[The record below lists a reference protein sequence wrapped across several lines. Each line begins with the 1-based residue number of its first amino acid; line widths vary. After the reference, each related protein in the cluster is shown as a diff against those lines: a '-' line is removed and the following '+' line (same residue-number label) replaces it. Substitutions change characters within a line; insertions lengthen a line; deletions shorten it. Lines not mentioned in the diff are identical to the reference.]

1 MTSFRRSNDLRKQL
15 GDVAEKI
22 DLDAIGLTERKKV
35 LGVPVGKKQTDWG
48 QLASYG
54 LAAAVAFAGTR
65 LLGRGKAKVA
75 EKGREL
81 TSAADDAKQRARE
94 TAEGAKDE
102 AIAKASEAADEAQ
115 DAAETVGQ
123 RGHEA
128 VEATRSKTSEL
139 TERGRDAA
147 ATAKA
152 QGEELTERGR
162 DAAATAKAKGE
173 ELTERGRDAAATAKA
188 KGEELLGQEDGA
200 DTEDQD
206 EHPTDQAPEGGTE
219 AEEQDATD
227 EERPTE
233 RASDDTGDQ
242 DAPDEERPPT
252 ERASGEEDTDSE
264 GQVEE
269 RTEAEDGGAP
279 ARQRLIMQHQV
290 DIAVPRAAVFDRW
303 SRSVDLVGA
312 PGAMQNV
319 TQEDDAETAWRQILF
334 AERKWD
340 AEVVQLVPDQR
351 IGWESSGE
359 VEHRGVVS
367 FHELAEDLTRV
378 QIEMEY
384 LPQGVVEDVAEL
396 FRQVRRRVEKDLRLF
411 KHHLEFEAGATGAWR
426 GQVGDDAESAEDDG
440 DDGGDSSSDTDQ
452 DD

>member
-65 LLGRGKAKVA
+65 LLGRGKAKAA

-81 TSAADDAKQRARE
+81 TSAADDAKDRARE

-102 AIAKASEAADEAQ
+102 VTAKVSEAADEAQ

-123 RGHEA
+123 RGQEA
-128 VEATRSKTSEL
+128 VEATTS
-139 TERGRDAA
+139 RAG
-147 ATAKA
+147 
-152 QGEELTERGR
+152 ELTERGR
-162 DAAATAKAKGE
+162 DAAATAKAKGQ
-173 ELTERGRDAAATAKA
+173 ELVGRGRDAAATARS
-188 KGEELLGQEDGA
+188 KGEELLGQEEGA

-206 EHPTDQAPEGGTE
+206 EVTTDQAPEDTEADQAPEDTEADQVPEDTE
-219 AEEQDATD
+219 AEDQDATD

-233 RASDDTGDQ
+233 RASDDDPGDQ
-242 DAPDEERPPT
+242 DAADEERSPT
-252 ERASGEEDTDSE
+252 GRASGEEDTDTE
-264 GQVEE
+264 RQAEE
-269 RTEAEDGGAP
+269 RSEDEGGGAP

-426 GQVGDDAESAEDDG
+426 GQIGDDLETPQDDG
-440 DDGGDSSSDTDQ
+440 DDGGESSSDTDQ
-452 DD
+452 AS